1 MGFISQTNVYYY
13 YIRKVQTMD
22 ILGKIDEM
30 RKARGW
36 SMYMLALEAG
46 ITQSTLLN
54 MYSRKTQPSIKT
66 LTAICQAFG
75 ITLSEFFADGKEHA
89 EGIAQN
95 DELLRRIRTLG
106 SEERDA
112 LLVIVK
118 AMTDR

>member
-1 MGFISQTNVYYY
+1 
-13 YIRKVQTMD
+13 MD
-22 ILGKIDEM
+22 ILEKIDEL

-54 MYSRKTQPSIKT
+54 MYSRGTQPSIKT

-75 ITLSEFFADGKEHA
+75 ITLSEFFADGKKGSERS
-89 EGIAQN
+89 AQD
-95 DELLRRIRTLG
+95 DELLRRVNALG
-106 SEERDA
+106 SEEKNA

-118 AMTDR
+118 AMPDR